1 MTGNEIAQRALAQV
15 GTPFRLRGRQA
26 GVALDCVGLALV
38 ALGPLAG
45 ESAENVSYS
54 MRGDY
59 RADIARFFRSPRF
72 RHLADIEPL
81 MDGDIV
87 LVLPAPSQLHLIIA
101 AMGCFVHAHAGLRRV
116 VHGPAF
122 PDWQILDRWRVV
134 GG

>member
-15 GTPFRLRGRQA
+15 GTPFRLRGRNA
-26 GVALDCVGLALV
+26 GVALDFVGLALV

-45 ESAENVSYS
+45 KRAESVSYN

-59 RADIARFFRSPRF
+59 RADVARYFRSPRF
-72 RHLADIEPL
+72 RRLTDIVPP

-87 LVLPAPSQLHLIIA
+87 LVSPAPSQLHLMIA
-101 AMGCFVHAHAGLRRV
+101 AMGGFVHAHAGLRRV